1 MYLVQQG
8 ECTFISK
15 AVQGDKAGAF
25 AMLVIDSKQNEDVSN
40 VLPSPDSVYKKERI
54 PILLLDYTQGNLLWN
69 AAKTENIKLSF
80 VNEIEGKLSWQI
92 NLEVWVNPSSIKSYK
107 FLSKFKGFL
116 DRFGDK
122 VVF

>member
-1 MYLVQQG
+1 
-8 ECTFISK
+8 
-15 AVQGDKAGAF
+15 
-25 AMLVIDSKQNEDVSN
+25 MLVIDSKQNEDVSN